1 MITSFTSNVFALAPH
16 STRAASHLWRMT
28 ASIDASRFTSIA
40 WSKAKTMAIT
50 AAIAVSMLIA
60 STASAN
66 QGHQPIIAVAAS
78 VAAASESIAR
88 RFLAKTGIQVRRSAG
103 ASGNL
108 AHQIRRGAP
117 FELFISADSSY
128 VQSIVDSGLNDGP
141 GVTYA
146 IGQLALLVTKRSG
159 LVLPTTQIPAS
170 ERENE
175 IRRLLRDPRIERITI
190 ANPQHAPYGRAARE
204 SLQFLGLWEA
214 LKVKTVFGESVAQ
227 SARFAS
233 TDSVQATLLP
243 LGIIMHSPLA
253 NEPHW
258 TVPTTWH
265 QPLHQQMI
273 LIKGASDEA
282 KRLFAFMRDADT
294 RDVLSEF
301 GFLVPAS
308 P

>member
-1 MITSFTSNVFALAPH
+1 MTAKSKVVAKNVAKTIARTTATTLVIALAMSITP
-16 STRAASHLWRMT
+16 T
-28 ASIDASRFTSIA
+28 AN
-40 WSKAKTMAIT
+40 
-50 AAIAVSMLIA
+50 
-60 STASAN
+60 AN
-66 QGHQPIIAVAAS
+66 SEQQPVIAVAAS

-88 RFLAKTGIQVRRSAG
+88 RFHAKTGIQVRWSTG

-108 AHQIRRGAP
+108 ARQIRRGAP
-117 FELFISADSSY
+117 FELFISADRSY

-146 IGQLALLVTKRSG
+146 IGQLALLVSKRSD
-159 LVLPTTQIPAS
+159 LVLPTTQMPAS

-175 IRRLLRDPRIERITI
+175 IRSLLRDPRIERITM

-204 SLQFLGLWEA
+204 SLQFLGLWHS
-214 LKVKTVFGESVAQ
+214 LKAKMVFGESVTQ
-227 SARFAS
+227 SARFAR
-233 TDSVQATLLP
+233 TDSVHAALLP

-258 TVPTTWH
+258 AVPADWH

-282 KRLFAFMRDADT
+282 KRLFAFMRGADA
-294 RDVLSEF
+294 REVLSEF